1 MLPLC
6 QDRKLSC
13 RNAIGLVDLIGKDI
27 IPILDFGRDAMTQK
41 EHPIADG
48 TLERLHVAQ
57 AEISEEY
64 LTTHTHP
71 WIIGYSGGKDST
83 LLVQLVFEMLLDLA
97 PGDRTR
103 PVHVLCND
111 TLVESPILMAYID
124 KMLARLQTAAESLHL
139 PIVVVKTTPD
149 PDQTFW
155 VNLIGRGYPAPTRM
169 FRWCTDR
176 MKIAPTSNYIRNK
189 VSENGEVVL
198 LLGVRRAES
207 ANRAVTMN
215 RHPNAAG
222 SRLNPHDDMKGC
234 MVFRP
239 LIDMTTDDVWLL
251 LLQRTPP
258 WGGSHRELVT
268 LYRNAQGG
276 ECPLVLDKSQAP
288 SCGTSSSRFGCW
300 TCTVVD
306 KDRSMEG
313 FIDAGYEK
321 MEPLMEF
328 RDWLAKFRNERSKRM
343 IERRNGRIA
352 LMGDGVTTVAGP
364 FTLEARQEI
373 LTRLLEVQTEVGMPL
388 ISTDEIARIK
398 AMWAEDTVEEAKR
411 HLMQREQLRQAEQE

>member
-1 MLPLC
+1 MTISATK
-6 QDRKLSC
+6 D
-13 RNAIGLVDLIGKDI
+13 DLTNYV
-27 IPILDFGRDAMTQK
+27 LDETF
-41 EHPIADG
+41 
-48 TLERLHVAQ
+48 ERLHAAQ
-57 AEISEEY
+57 ADIRDEY
-64 LTTHTHP
+64 LSANPHP

-83 LLVQLVFEMLLDLA
+83 LLVQLVFEMLLELA

-103 PVHVLCND
+103 PVHLLCND

-124 KMLARLQTAAESLHL
+124 RMLGRLQIAAESLHL

-149 PDQTFW
+149 PNQTFW

-176 MKIAPTSNYIRNK
+176 MKIAPTSNYIRTRI
-189 VSENGEVVL
+189 SESGEVVL

-207 ANRAVTMN
+207 SNRAASIK
-215 RHPNAAG
+215 RHKNVAG
-222 SRLNPHDDMKGC
+222 TRLNPHDDIKGC

-239 LIDMTTDDVWLL
+239 IMEMTTNDVWLL

-258 WGGSHRELVT
+258 WGGSHTELIT
-268 LYRNAQGG
+268 LYKNAQGG
-276 ECPLVLDKSQAP
+276 ECPLVIDKSQAP

-300 TCTVVD
+300 TCTVVE

-313 FIDAGYEK
+313 LIDAGHEN

-343 IERRNGRIA
+343 VERRDGRIT

-364 FTLEARQEI
+364 FTLEARREI
-373 LTRLLEVQTEVGMPL
+373 LDRLLSIQSEVGMTL
-388 ISTDEIARIK
+388 INTDEIERIRE
-398 AMWAEDTVEEAKR
+398 MWADDAVEEARR
-411 HLMQREQLRQAEQE
+411 HLKQREQVRLRDGL

>member
-1 MLPLC
+1 MTPNEPSIAEGALEWLRAA
-6 QDRKLSC
+6 Q
-13 RNAIGLVDLIGKDI
+13 KDI
-27 IPILDFGRDAMTQK
+27 RD
-41 EHPIADG
+41 
-48 TLERLHVAQ
+48 
-57 AEISEEY
+57 EY
-64 LTTHTHP
+64 LAVTPAP

-103 PVHVLCND
+103 PVHILCND

-124 KMLARLQTAAESLHL
+124 KMLGRLQTAAESLHL

-176 MKIAPTSNYIRNK
+176 MKIAPTSNYIRTK
-189 VSENGEVVL
+189 ISESGEVVL

-215 RHPNAAG
+215 RHRNVAG

-239 LIDMTTDDVWLL
+239 LMDMTTEDVWLL

-276 ECPLVLDKSQAP
+276 ECPLVIDKSQAP

-300 TCTVVD
+300 ICTVVA

-313 FIDAGYEK
+313 FIDAGYENL
-321 MEPLMEF
+321 PT
-328 RDWLAKFRNERSKRM
+328 A
-343 IERRNGRIA
+343 
-352 LMGDGVTTVAGP
+352 
-364 FTLEARQEI
+364 
-373 LTRLLEVQTEVGMPL
+373 
-388 ISTDEIARIK
+388 
-398 AMWAEDTVEEAKR
+398 AM
-411 HLMQREQLRQAEQE
+411 

>member
-1 MLPLC
+1 M
-6 QDRKLSC
+6 
-13 RNAIGLVDLIGKDI
+13 
-27 IPILDFGRDAMTQK
+27 
-41 EHPIADG
+41 ADSEESITEG
-48 TLERLHVAQ
+48 TVARLQAAQ
-57 AEISEEY
+57 ADIREEY
-64 LTTHTHP
+64 LASHSYP

-83 LLVQLVFEMLLDLA
+83 LLAQLVFEMLLDLA

-103 PVHVLCND
+103 PVHLLCND
-111 TLVESPILMAYID
+111 TLVESPILMAYIE
-124 KMLARLQTAAESLHL
+124 KMLARLQSAAESLHL
-139 PIVVVKTTPD
+139 PITVEKTVPD

-176 MKIAPTSNYIRNK
+176 MKIAPTSNYIRTQ
-189 VSENGEVVL
+189 VSKNGEVIL

-207 ANRAVTMN
+207 ANRAVTVN
-215 RHPNAAG
+215 RHRNVAG
-222 SRLNPHDDMKGC
+222 SRLNPHDDMVGC

-239 LIDMTTDDVWLL
+239 IIDLTTDDVWLL

-276 ECPLVLDKSQAP
+276 ECPLVIDKSQAP

-300 TCTVVD
+300 TCTVVE

-313 FIDAGYEK
+313 FIEAGYES

-328 RDWLAKFRNERSKRM
+328 RDWLAVFRNERSKRM
-343 IERRNGRIA
+343 IERRDGRIA

-364 FTLEARQEI
+364 FTVEARQEI
-373 LTRLLEVQTEVGMPL
+373 LARLLTIQQEVGMPL
-388 ISTDEIARIK
+388 ISEDEIARIR
-398 AMWAEDTVEEAKR
+398 AIWAEDVVEEAER
-411 HLMQREQLRQAEQE
+411 HLKQREQLREREKT

>member
-1 MLPLC
+1 MIGWYFNPSEFTANCEAVYRSRIAKRGKRGEIGGTLVLPHC
-6 QDRKLSC
+6 QDLQLSC
-13 RNAIGLVDLIGKDI
+13 GNATSRVDLIGKDI
-27 IPILDFGRDAMTQK
+27 IPTQHPGRDAMTQK
-41 EHPIADG
+41 EHSIAGG
-48 TLERLHVAQ
+48 TLERLQ
-57 AEISEEY
+57 AVQTEIREEY
-64 LTTHTHP
+64 LAPHTDP
-71 WIIGYSGGKDST
+71 WILGYSGGKDST

-97 PGDRTR
+97 PSDRTR

-124 KMLARLQTAAESLHL
+124 KMLGRLQGAAESLHL
-139 PIVVVKTTPD
+139 PVVVVKTAPD

-189 VSENGEVVL
+189 VSENGEVIL

-207 ANRAVTMN
+207 ANRAVTVN
-215 RHPNAAG
+215 RHPNTAG

-276 ECPLVLDKSQAP
+276 ECPLVIDKSQAP

-300 TCTVVD
+300 TCTVVE

-313 FIDAGYEK
+313 FIEAGCEN
-321 MEPLMEF
+321 M
-328 RDWLAKFRNERSKRM
+328 
-343 IERRNGRIA
+343 
-352 LMGDGVTTVAGP
+352 
-364 FTLEARQEI
+364 Q
-373 LTRLLEVQTEVGMPL
+373 
-388 ISTDEIARIK
+388 
-398 AMWAEDTVEEAKR
+398 AMAV
-411 HLMQREQLRQAEQE
+411 

>member
-1 MLPLC
+1 MTL
-6 QDRKLSC
+6 
-13 RNAIGLVDLIGKDI
+13 KDHSS
-27 IPILDFGRDAMTQK
+27 A
-41 EHPIADG
+41 EG
-48 TLERLHVAQ
+48 TLERLQVAQ
-57 AEISEEY
+57 TEIREEY
-64 LTTHTHP
+64 LAPHSDP

-103 PVHVLCND
+103 PVHILCND

-124 KMLARLQTAAESLHL
+124 KMLARLQNAAESLHL

-215 RHPNAAG
+215 RHRNVAG

-276 ECPLVLDKSQAP
+276 ECPLVIDKSQAP

-300 TCTVVD
+300 ICTVVE

-313 FIDAGYEK
+313 FIDAGYEN

-343 IERRNGRIA
+343 IERRDGRIA

-364 FTLEARQEI
+364 FTIEARQEI
-373 LTRLLEVQTEVGMPL
+373 LTGLLRVQAEVGIPL
-388 ISTDEIARIK
+388 ISADEIARIK
-398 AMWAEDTVEEAKR
+398 AFWADDAIEEAKR
-411 HLMQREQLRQAEQE
+411 HLHQRELLREKEQT

>member
-1 MLPLC
+1 M
-6 QDRKLSC
+6 SYG
-13 RNAIGLVDLIGKDI
+13 NADLIERHDARY
-27 IPILDFGRDAMTQK
+27 LFGRDAMVEK
-41 EHPIADG
+41 EHSATDG
-48 TLERLHVAQ
+48 TLERLRTAQ
-57 AEISEEY
+57 ADIRAEY
-64 LTTHTHP
+64 LAPRTDP

-103 PVHVLCND
+103 PVHILCND

-176 MKIAPTSNYIRNK
+176 MKIAPTSNYIRTK
-189 VSENGEVVL
+189 VTENGEVVL

-215 RHPNAAG
+215 RHRNVAG
-222 SRLNPHDDMKGC
+222 SRLNPHDDLTGC

-251 LLQRTPP
+251 LLQRNPP
-258 WGGSHRELVT
+258 WGGNHFELVT

-276 ECPLVLDKSQAP
+276 ECPLVIDKSQAP

-300 TCTVVD
+300 TCTVVE

-313 FIDAGYEK
+313 FIEAGFEN

-343 IERRNGRIA
+343 IERRDGRIA

-373 LTRLLEVQTEVGMPL
+373 LTRLLAMQNEVGMQL
-388 ISTDEIARIK
+388 ISADEIARIK
-398 AMWAEDTVEEAKR
+398 EIWADDAIEEARR
-411 HLMQREQLRQAEQE
+411 HLKQREQLREREQE